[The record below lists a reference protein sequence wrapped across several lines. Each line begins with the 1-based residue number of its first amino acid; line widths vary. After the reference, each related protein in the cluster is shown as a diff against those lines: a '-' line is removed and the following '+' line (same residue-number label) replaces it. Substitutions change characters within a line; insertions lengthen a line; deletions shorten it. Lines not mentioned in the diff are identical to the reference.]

1 MLKFKNYFFL
11 FLLAVIAAGC
21 NTEQTREGL
30 KFKRIRKGTSGI
42 VQPGQFILIHVKAVD
57 ENDSVWFDTRVKDEP
72 ALVRIDPYNENIK
85 EKGEV
90 GVYRMLGKDD
100 SVTFNVTV
108 ATIYHETWL
117 KPIPAGLDPKM
128 EVNYFLS
135 VIDVMDEKGLEVFQ
149 QKQAEKFEQLSLQH
163 QIEQFGKD
171 TLLIDDYLKKKSI
184 QAKKTASGIRY
195 VVVKEG
201 KGKQIVLGSIVQVR
215 YTGYFLD
222 GKIFDGN
229 LDHKEPF
236 QVVVGARQVISG
248 WEEILKEMTLGSKF
262 TVYLPSLFGYGDRNI
277 PGVPKDSVL
286 VFEIEVVQIK

>member
-11 FLLAVIAAGC
+11 VLLAVMASGC
-21 NTEQTREGL
+21 NTEQTREGQ
-30 KFKRIRKGTSGI
+30 KFKRIRRGTEGV
-42 VQPGQFILIHVKAVD
+42 VQPGQFMLMHVKAVD
-57 ENDSVWFDTRVKDEP
+57 ENDSVWFDTREKDEP
-72 ALVRIDPYNENIK
+72 ALVRIDPWNEKIK
-85 EKGEV
+85 EKGEI
-90 GVYRMLGKDD
+90 GVYRMLGKGD
-100 SVTFNVTV
+100 SVTFKVTV

-117 KPIPAGLDPKM
+117 KPIPAGVDPQM
-128 EVNYFLS
+128 EVDYFLS

-149 QKQAEKFEQLSLQH
+149 QKQTEKFEQLSLQH

-171 TLLIDDYLKKKSI
+171 TLLIDEHLKAKSI

-195 VVVKEG
+195 QVIKEG
-201 KGKQIVLGSIVQVR
+201 KGKRIVQGNIVQVR

-229 LDHKEPF
+229 LDHKDPF

-248 WEEILKEMTLGSKF
+248 WEEILKEMMPGSKY

-286 VFEIEVVQIK
+286 IFEIEVVQVK

>member
-11 FLLAVIAAGC
+11 ILIAAIAAGC
-21 NTEQTREGL
+21 NTEQTSEGL
-30 KFKRIRKGTSGI
+30 KFKRVRKGTSGI
-42 VQPGQFILIHVKAVD
+42 VQPGQFILMHVKAVD
-57 ENDSVWFDTRVKDEP
+57 ENDSVWFDTRAKDEP
-72 ALVRIDPYNENIK
+72 ALVRIDPYNEKIK

-100 SVTFNVTV
+100 SVTFKVTV

-117 KPIPAGLDPKM
+117 KPVPAGLDPQL

-135 VIDVMDEKGLEVFQ
+135 VLDVMDEKGLEVFQ
-149 QKQAEKFEQLSLQH
+149 QKQAKKFEQLSLQH
-163 QIEQFGKD
+163 QIEQFGRD

-229 LDHKEPF
+229 LDQKEPF

-248 WEEILKEMTLGSKF
+248 WEEILKEMTPGSKF